1 VASGSK
7 EDRVYIYRRPLLL
20 GYIEMTEEIGFFHL
34 TTKSNTS
41 SASSYP
47 AEVYEPVNRNRNAAR
62 SQHHDFP
69 IE

>member
-1 VASGSK
+1 
-7 EDRVYIYRRPLLL
+7 
-20 GYIEMTEEIGFFHL
+20 MTEEIGFFHL
-34 TTKSNTS
+34 TTKSDTS
-41 SASSYP
+41 LASLYP